1 MFTLANITFH
11 SLKQGF
17 KKEYNDK
24 YIMFASTKQKEA
36 FASARLRRTP
46 LHFWSTSGTRI
57 LPINMIKSS

>member
-24 YIMFASTKQKEA
+24 YIMFASTKQKED
-36 FASARLRRTP
+36 FASARL
-46 LHFWSTSGTRI
+46 
-57 LPINMIKSS
+57 